1 MQSRGREYQW
11 TQARVTAPT
20 GKSANN
26 ENNNIEYQWYGAH
39 HDLTKYYFYA
49 MGCLPSQ

>member
-1 MQSRGREYQW
+1 MDTSTR
-11 TQARVTAPT
+11 TAPT

-39 HDLTKYYFYA
+39 HNLREPVKNVLADFA
-49 MGCLPSQ
+49 R